1 MKTIKFFTCTFLA
14 MSLLITSCSGE
25 DGEDGMDGADGS
37 IGLTGED
44 GTDGEDG
51 NANVTSI
58 LFDSFSTTTGI
69 NTFEISEITQDIVDN
84 GLVLGYAQVP
94 GSPLW
99 ETLPIFS
106 GGILFVTIQRI
117 SLGEAETNFNSTTPT
132 TLNYRFL
139 ILEGATSRR
148 SSQQSGEDLKSYY
161 EDQWVDFS
169 DYESVAEYFNLD

>member
-94 GSPLW
+94 GSPL
-99 ETLPIFS
+99 
-106 GGILFVTIQRI
+106 
-117 SLGEAETNFNSTTPT
+117 
-132 TLNYRFL
+132 
-139 ILEGATSRR
+139 
-148 SSQQSGEDLKSYY
+148 
-161 EDQWVDFS
+161 
-169 DYESVAEYFNLD
+169 